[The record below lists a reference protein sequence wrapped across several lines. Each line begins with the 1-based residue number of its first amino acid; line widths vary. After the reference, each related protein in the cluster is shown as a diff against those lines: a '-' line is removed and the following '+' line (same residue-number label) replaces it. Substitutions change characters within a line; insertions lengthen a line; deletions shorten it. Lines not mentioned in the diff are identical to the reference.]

1 MRERHVVLKWR
12 AVNKLAG
19 EGRAQRKITHRAM
32 CKDIFQV
39 WIVQVTPPNAR
50 DRPQQSFCVA
60 AADAST
66 ARALVKEHITIAGS
80 TSADSTRVEPLVQL
94 TADTALG
101 IAEALGLKPGGVLP
115 WPIDGSLFQL
125 TEAWRKNGHS

>member
-1 MRERHVVLKWR
+1 
-12 AVNKLAG
+12 
-19 EGRAQRKITHRAM
+19 M

-50 DRPQQSFCVA
+50 DRPQNFCVA

-66 ARALVKEHITIAGS
+66 ARALVEEHLNITDS
-80 TSADSTRVEPLVQL
+80 TSGDSKRVQPLVQL

-101 IAEALGLKPGGVLP
+101 IAETFGLKPGGVLS
-115 WPIDGSLFQL
+115 WPIDGSLDQL